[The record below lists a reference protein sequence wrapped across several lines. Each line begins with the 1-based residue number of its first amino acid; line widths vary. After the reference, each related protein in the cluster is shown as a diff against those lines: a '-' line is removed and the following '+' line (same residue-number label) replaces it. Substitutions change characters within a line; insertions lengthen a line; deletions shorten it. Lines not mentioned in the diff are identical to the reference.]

1 MEWYG
6 LPATG
11 MHIFWKKYSSTKKN
25 VNQNWFIG
33 QIIDIYGKKSEK
45 NKKKV
50 SLSGLTA
57 WVYAKITMISG

>member
-11 MHIFWKKYSSTKKN
+11 MHIFWKKYSSTEKN

-45 NKKKV
+45 N
-50 SLSGLTA
+50 
-57 WVYAKITMISG
+57 

>member
-11 MHIFWKKYSSTKKN
+11 MHIFGKKYSSTEKN

-45 NKKKV
+45 N
-50 SLSGLTA
+50 
-57 WVYAKITMISG
+57 